1 MRPWHAALA
10 SPPVARRRMLTLTC
24 AGGAP
29 RSLRSYFGQWLM
41 EKVED
46 SPWRQEV
53 KRKSEARDKAE
64 EVAAMKRARKP
75 AKAE

>member
-1 MRPWHAALA
+1 M
-10 SPPVARRRMLTLTC
+10 
-24 AGGAP
+24 
-29 RSLRSYFGQWLM
+29 RSYFGQWLM

-46 SPWRQEV
+46 SSWRQEI